1 MRTYLALS
9 DALLCALLYSPVRSP
24 ALFCLRSCALLGS
37 PGARLGSPGARLGSP
52 ELSCAL
58 LGFPVLTWAL
68 LGFPGLSWALPC
80 G

>member
-9 DALLCALLYSPVRSP
+9 DALLCALLRALLRSFVCSP
-24 ALFCLRSCALLGS
+24 ARSCAL
-37 PGARLGSPGARLGSP
+37 LGSPGARLGSP

>member
-37 PGARLGSPGARLGSP
+37 PGARLGSP

>member
-9 DALLCALLYSPVRSP
+9 DGLLCALLYSPVRSP
-24 ALFCLRSCALLGS
+24 ALFCCSPARSCAL
-37 PGARLGSPGARLGSP
+37 LGSPGARLGSP

>member
-9 DALLCALLYSPVRSP
+9 DALPCALLYSPVSP
-24 ALFCLRSCALLGS
+24 ALFCL
-37 PGARLGSPGARLGSP
+37 
-52 ELSCAL
+52 LSCVL